1 MLAVGQRST
10 RDVMSDDTKS
20 GIHWSF
26 WVIGSIALI
35 WNALTV
41 ANYFAQMNPDM
52 LASYREAERALIES
66 RPAWATGAFAIAAF
80 GGAIG
85 AVLMLLKKSIAY
97 YFFAAS
103 LLGAVV
109 TVLHPLGVFGPGV
122 SLGAGDIA
130 GMIVMPVVVAALF
143 AWYARFATGKGWIA

>member
-1 MLAVGQRST
+1 MLAVRQRI
-10 RDVMSDDTKS
+10 RRGRMGEEIKNN
-20 GIHWSF
+20 IHWSF
-26 WVIGSIALI
+26 WVISSIALI

-41 ANYFAQMNPDM
+41 VNYFAQMNPDM

-97 YFFAAS
+97 FFFAAS

-122 SLGAGDIA
+122 SLGAGEIA
-130 GMIVMPVVVAALF
+130 GMIVMPVVVAAFF
-143 AWYARFATGKGWIA
+143 AWYSRFATEKGWIG

>member
-97 YFFAAS
+97 YFLAAS